1 MEKIKNILKEYLPY
15 IIILIVIIFIRTFIV
30 TLVRVDGSSM
40 ENTLHN
46 GEILVLNKL
55 DKNFE
60 RFDIVVIKYN
70 NERLVKRIIG
80 LPGEQ
85 VRYRNNQLFIDGKK
99 IKEKFIDEETANF
112 NIMEL
117 GYNRIPKGYYFVVG
131 DNRDNSLDSRYI
143 GLIKKEQIQGTTKI
157 RLFPFHKIG
166 KITVK

>member
-15 IIILIVIIFIRTFIV
+15 ILILIVIIFIRTFIV

-46 GEILVLNKL
+46 GEILILNKL
-55 DKNFE
+55 DKDFD
-60 RFDIVVIKYN
+60 RFDIIVIKYN

-85 VRYRNNQLFIDGKK
+85 VRYRNNQLFINGKK
-99 IKEKFIDEETANF
+99 IKEKFIDGETANF

-117 GYNRIPKGYYFVVG
+117 GYNKIPKNYYFVVG

-157 RLFPFHKIG
+157 RLFPFRKIG
-166 KITVK
+166 KIKTK

>member
-1 MEKIKNILKEYLPY
+1 MEKMKNILKEYLPY
-15 IIILIVIIFIRTFIV
+15 IIILMVIILIRTFIV

>member
-15 IIILIVIIFIRTFIV
+15 IIILMVIILIRTFIV

-55 DKNFE
+55 DKDFE

-85 VRYRNNQLFIDGKK
+85 VRYRNSQLFINGKK
-99 IKEKFIDEETANF
+99 IKENFIEEETANF

-117 GYNRIPKGYYFVVG
+117 GYNRIPKGYYFVMG

>member
-15 IIILIVIIFIRTFIV
+15 IIILMVIILIRTFIV

-55 DKNFE
+55 DKDYE

-85 VRYRNNQLFIDGKK
+85 VRYRNSQLFINGKK
-99 IKEKFIDEETANF
+99 IKENFIEEETANF

>member
-1 MEKIKNILKEYLPY
+1 MEKIQKKLKEYLPY
-15 IIILIVIIFIRTFIV
+15 IVILIAIILIRTFIV

-55 DKNFE
+55 EKDFE

-85 VRYRNNQLFIDGKK
+85 VRYRNNQLFINGKK
-99 IKEKFIDEETANF
+99 IKESFIEEETSNF

-157 RLFPFHKIG
+157 RLFPLHKIG
-166 KITVK
+166 KITTK

>member
-15 IIILIVIIFIRTFIV
+15 ILILIVIIFIRTFIV

-40 ENTLHN
+40 EKTHHN
-46 GEILVLNKL
+46 GEILILNKL
-55 DKNFE
+55 DKDFD
-60 RFDIVVIKYN
+60 RFDIIVIKYN

-85 VRYRNNQLFIDGKK
+85 VRYRNNQLFINGKK
-99 IKEKFIDEETANF
+99 IKEKFIDGETANF

-117 GYNRIPKGYYFVVG
+117 GYNKIPKNYYFVVG

-143 GLIKKEQIQGTTKI
+143 GLIKKEQIQGTNKI
-157 RLFPFHKIG
+157 RLFPFRKIG
-166 KITVK
+166 KIKTK

>member
-15 IIILIVIIFIRTFIV
+15 ILILIVIIFIRTFIV

-46 GEILVLNKL
+46 GEILILNKL
-55 DKNFE
+55 DKDFD
-60 RFDIVVIKYN
+60 RFDIVVVKYN

-85 VRYRNNQLFIDGKK
+85 VRYRNNQLFINGKK

-117 GYNRIPKGYYFVVG
+117 GYNKIPKNYYFVVG

-157 RLFPFHKIG
+157 RLFPFRKIG
-166 KITVK
+166 KINAK